1 MLVLHSI
8 FRNFVANKVNN
19 KQYTGNM
26 NDVTRK
32 TIIPKIREYFK
43 SQPIIRA
50 WIFGSFSRGDE
61 TETSDIDILVDFDNN
76 AHVGLFKYAGI
87 YGDLKELLGRE
98 VDLVKNGT
106 LKPFA
111 VDTVNHDKIL
121 IYERKN

>member
-1 MLVLHSI
+1 M
-8 FRNFVANKVNN
+8 ANKVNN
-19 KQYTGNM
+19 KQYTDNM

-43 SQPIIRA
+43 SHPIIRA
-50 WIFGSFSRGDE
+50 WIFDSFSRGDE

>member
-1 MLVLHSI
+1 MFRTLF

-26 NDVTRK
+26 NDMTRN